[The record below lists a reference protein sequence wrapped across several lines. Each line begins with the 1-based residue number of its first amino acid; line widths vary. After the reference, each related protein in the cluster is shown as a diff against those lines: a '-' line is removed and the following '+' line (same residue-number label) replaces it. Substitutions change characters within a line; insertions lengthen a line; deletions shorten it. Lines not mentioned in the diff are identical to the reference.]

1 MENKKLFEAIKMLEL
16 QRNIEAEDIFEAI
29 QEALLAA
36 YRKKYGSGDNVRIDI
51 NPDKEEIKAI
61 RITQV
66 EGLDGVE
73 VVEEE
78 ISSPD
83 FGRLT
88 AQTAKQIILAKI
100 KDAEREKVYKEF
112 KDKIGE
118 LITGTV
124 RQTDR
129 RFTILD
135 LGNAEALLP
144 PEEQIPRERY
154 TRNSRVKAV
163 IIDVRRAKN
172 EPPIVVSRTHPMLIR
187 RLFEFEIPEIQDRIV
202 EIKSVAREP
211 GYRTKVAVASHDKNV
226 DPTGACV
233 GPKGSR
239 VKMIVSE
246 LKGEK
251 VDIVAWDS
259 DPAKF
264 VANAL
269 GPARITKVIV
279 DQGAGTA
286 YVVVPEDQLSLAIGK
301 EGQNA
306 RLAAKLTGFRID
318 IKSEK
323 EAEEVEK
330 QEQELREKDIEI
342 EKLLKMTISKDLE
355 SEEDQE
361 KQDG

>member
-1 MENKKLFEAIKMLEL
+1 MEKKQLFEAIKMLEH
-16 QRNIEAEDIFEAI
+16 QRNIDAEDIFEAI

-36 YRKKYGSGDNVRIDI
+36 YKKKYGSSDNVRIEI
-51 NPDKEEIKAI
+51 NPEKEEIKAI
-61 RITQV
+61 RTIQVKGPEGTQV
-66 EGLDGVE
+66 I
-73 VVEEE
+73 EEE
-78 ISSPD
+78 ITSPD

-88 AQTAKQIILAKI
+88 AQTAKHIILAKI
-100 KDAEREKVYKEF
+100 KEAEREKIYREF
-112 KDKIGE
+112 KDKVGE
-118 LITGTV
+118 LVTGTV
-124 RQTDR
+124 RQTDK

-154 TRNSRVKAV
+154 TRNSRIKAV
-163 IIDVRRAKN
+163 IIDVRKAKN
-172 EPPIVVSRTHPMLIR
+172 EPQVVVSRTHPMLIR
-187 RLFEFEIPEIQDRIV
+187 RLFEFEIPEIQDGIV
-202 EIKSVAREP
+202 EIKSVAREA

-251 VDIVAWDS
+251 VDIVAWDP

-269 GPARITKVIV
+269 GPARISKVIV
-279 DQGAGTA
+279 DQGTGTA

-318 IKSEK
+318 IKSER
-323 EAEEVEK
+323 EAEELEK
-330 QEQELREKDIEI
+330 QEREIREKDKEI
-342 EKLLKMTISKDLE
+342 EKLLRMTISKDLGA
-355 SEEDQE
+355 EEERE
-361 KQDG
+361 KSNG